1 MKRQYIDW
9 EEILTDTYLT
19 KSFDL
24 KYTNKFYKAI
34 KNMKVQLKVGKRFA
48 QAVNNRKYMNRQ

>member
-48 QAVNNRKYMNRQ
+48 